1 MLHLKS
7 HQELLCGLS
16 VHLEVM
22 VGVLIGKVLLEHRY
36 SGIDDLACTAY
47 TVKKERKKKEVI
59 VLTLKS

>member
-22 VGVLIGKVLLEHRY
+22 VGVLIGKVLLEHRC

-47 TVKKERKKKEVI
+47 TVKKEKKK
-59 VLTLKS
+59 KK